1 MKRIILMM
9 IAALML
15 IPCVSA
21 SAAALS
27 DIQMVQS
34 ELLKQI
40 QAAELSEPVNSDK
53 EFIDK
58 NIDFEGVDL
67 DGNVVKSA
75 DLFKENKITMVN
87 IWGTW
92 DVNCMNEMAELA
104 EIHKRIQEKGCGIV
118 GVEYERDPI
127 DTVADVARQVLA
139 DNGVTYPNVIVPE
152 DDPIFDDIH
161 IYPFSFF
168 VDSEGKI
175 LTDPIKGAAED
186 GYEPTIEK
194 LLAGEAIEESPKA
207 GVTENN
213 IGEYRIFVYD
223 TEGNPVKDVIV
234 QLCDEISCSF
244 QKTKE
249 DGMAAFRVEAP
260 KVYDVHLG
268 KVPEG
273 YVSNDETCKTLDTYC
288 DVNIFIS
295 KAE

>member
-1 MKRIILMM
+1 
-9 IAALML
+9 ML
-15 IPCVSA
+15 FRS
-21 SAAALS
+21 
-27 DIQMVQS
+27 
-34 ELLKQI
+34 
-40 QAAELSEPVNSDK
+40 
-53 EFIDK
+53 
-58 NIDFEGVDL
+58 
-67 DGNVVKSA
+67 
-75 DLFKENKITMVN
+75 
-87 IWGTW
+87 
-92 DVNCMNEMAELA
+92 
-104 EIHKRIQEKGCGIV
+104 
-118 GVEYERDPI
+118 
-127 DTVADVARQVLA
+127 
-139 DNGVTYPNVIVPE
+139 
-152 DDPIFDDIH
+152 
-161 IYPFSFF
+161 SFF

-175 LTDPIKGAAED
+175 LTYPIKGAAED

-249 DGMAAFRVEAP
+249 DGMAAFQVEAP

-273 YVSNDETCKTLDTYC
+273 YVSNDETCKTLDDTYC